1 MVVFLALLWA
11 LPISQDVEEA
21 ATEERVM
28 DHHLAGSLN
37 IPAEIVR
44 LALRMR
50 RCILPFCATAAT
62 LVLLITD
69 DISAKNIIL
78 NFLSITFITE
88 ADNVLAVLFLR
99 TRHRE
104 LMDKTAKE
112 AHESEEF
119 HDSKVAFFWAR
130 VQGLFC
136 VVILIIVLYFV
147 DEWVKNCDSLED
159 VLLMYFGSFLF
170 GIVVVGQG
178 VYRGCVK
185 AHQETTC
192 VRILSGLIEFF
203 RNLLVGFLGST
214 CVIALRILLN
224 GIQEYGEL
232 AEVST
237 TTIICLLIVI
247 GLETCKRKCC
257 TRSQE

>member
-1 MVVFLALLWA
+1 
-11 LPISQDVEEA
+11 
-21 ATEERVM
+21 
-28 DHHLAGSLN
+28 
-37 IPAEIVR
+37 
-44 LALRMR
+44 MR
-50 RCILPFCATAAT
+50 RCFLPFSATAAT

-136 VVILIIVLYFV
+136 VVILIIALYFV
-147 DEWVKNCDSLED
+147 DKEVKNCDSLED
-159 VLLMYFGSFLF
+159 VLLRYVGGYLF
-170 GIVVVGQG
+170 STVVVVQG

-192 VRILSGLIEFF
+192 VRILSGFIEFF
-203 RNLLVGFLGST
+203 RNCLVGVLGDT
-214 CVIALRILLN
+214 FVFALRILLN
-224 GIQEYGEL
+224 GSQDYGAL
-232 AEVST
+232 AEFSSG
-237 TTIICLLIVI
+237 TIFFLLIVI